1 MEKSQRVP
9 TAIQSRILG
18 AFAGWEGKA
27 EFRLENGQIWRQID
41 DGRFAVHLTDPVVV
55 IEKGVLGA
63 YYLHVAG
70 YGSRTKVVRVR

>member
-1 MEKSQRVP
+1 MEKSQQVP

-18 AFAGWEGKA
+18 VFAGWEGKA

-41 DGRFAVHLTDPVVV
+41 DGRFAVHLTNPVVV
-55 IEKGVLGA
+55 IEKGALGA

-70 YGSRTKVVRVR
+70 YGSRAKVVRVR